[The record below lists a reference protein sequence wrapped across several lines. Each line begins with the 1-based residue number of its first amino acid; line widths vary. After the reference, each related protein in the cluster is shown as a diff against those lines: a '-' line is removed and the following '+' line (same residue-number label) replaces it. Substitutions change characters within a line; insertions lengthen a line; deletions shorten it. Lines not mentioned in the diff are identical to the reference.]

1 MSEIPVP
8 IQLDRIFHLIKLL
21 SMKSLSAPQIL
32 VRLASYYPS
41 GESGTRKVR
50 SDVTALKLWGFEITT
65 RRNPARYELLFNPLA
80 HSLNSDH
87 LEALAMVREMFSA
100 EHPLAGSF
108 HPLLKLL
115 TLGMDE
121 EQRAV
126 YEQPPTVRLSLR
138 LATDYPAIHQFL
150 PTLRFAIS
158 QQRQVQFEY
167 RSLDQRDQPLRHI
180 VDPFEIE
187 YQQQHLYLVAYSN
200 RMRQIMDFRL
210 DQIVPNSVKP
220 LPTTIANPNLDL
232 YPYVFRY
239 RLVAKLARRG
249 VSERFVKQ
257 RIVQT
262 FANGDVEIE
271 ARARSQFYA
280 LRGILR
286 YATSARATF
295 PPALVA
301 EMKTTLQQM
310 AENYA
315 D

>member
-1 MSEIPVP
+1 MSQPNITL
-8 IQLDRIFHLIKLL
+8 QLDRIFHLIKLL
-21 SMKSLSAPQIL
+21 STESLSGPQI
-32 VRLASYYPS
+32 VARLHGCY
-41 GESGTRKVR
+41 ERSGTRLLR
-50 SDVTALKLWGFEITT
+50 TDLAQLKLWNFDIKT
-65 RRNPARYELLFNPLA
+65 RRNPARYELVFNPLA
-80 HSLNSDH
+80 HSFSHGH

-108 HPLLKLL
+108 HPLLSLL
-115 TLGMDE
+115 TLGLDD

-126 YEQPPTVRLSLR
+126 YEQPPTLRLSLK

-150 PTLRFAIS
+150 PTLKFAIIR
-158 QQRQVQFEY
+158 QHQVQFEY
-167 RSLDQRDQPLRHI
+167 LSLDQRDQPVRHI

-200 RMRQIMDFRL
+200 RIRQIMDFRL
-210 DQIVPNSVKP
+210 DQIVPNSVKS
-220 LPTTIANPNLDL
+220 LPTPIANPNRDL
-232 YPYVFRY
+232 HPYVFRY

-249 VSERFVKQ
+249 VSERFVQQ

-280 LRGILR
+280 LRGLLR

-295 PPALVA
+295 PPALVE
-301 EMKTTLQQM
+301 EMKTTLHQM
-310 AENYA
+310 IEQYA